1 MGLRAVLICC
11 AITVS
16 SPALASE
23 FIVETVAGT
32 PSSTTWGTLPGE
44 NSGGGNRT
52 AVTTTAARSGTGSLE
67 LFGDRARTQLGI
79 QYAPFRTN
87 LGSLSTAQSL
97 TFDWRIAGDSTNPYN
112 ADYTPAL
119 RLLFQDAGTNTRREL
134 IWEGAYNNVYGNV
147 NRDQW
152 YTSSASDLFYVTG
165 GSVNEGRTIAAWA
178 SIFDPRSTIS
188 GFSVGVGSG
197 ATAGY
202 HAFADNVTFATTA
215 GSNTYNFDQAALV
228 PEPATWAMM
237 IFGFGAIGIS
247 LRSGK
252 RRSAQ
257 KSDRNLKGFADSALA

>member
-1 MGLRAVLICC
+1 MHMRNV
-11 AITVS
+11 AIGFALLAS
-16 SPALASE
+16 SPAFAAEL
-23 FIVETVAGT
+23 IVNTVAAL

-44 NSGGGNRT
+44 NTGGGART
-52 AVTTTAARSGTGSLE
+52 AVTSTVARSGTGSLE
-67 LFGDRARTQLGI
+67 LFGDRARAQIGI
-79 QYAPFRTN
+79 QYNPVRTN
-87 LGSLSTAQSL
+87 LGNLSSAQSL

-119 RLLFQDAGTNTRREL
+119 RLLFQDAGTSTRKEL

-147 NRDQW
+147 LRDKW
-152 YTSSASDLFYVTG
+152 YTSSATDLFYVTG

-202 HAFADNVTFATTA
+202 HAFADNVTFATSA
-215 GSNTYNFDQAALV
+215 GSSTYNFEQAALI

-237 IFGFGAIGIS
+237 IIGFGGIGGA
-247 LRSGK
+247 LRSAK
-252 RRSAQ
+252 RRSGQ
-257 KSDRNLKGFADSALA
+257 KLGSDTGRASGSASA